1 MFSKEE
7 QLSNAHSPIEVTPEG
22 RVMLFKEEQLRNASS
37 PIEVTLSGRVMHSR
51 DEQQENAQS
60 PIEVTPE
67 GMVYS
72 FNSYPCGKLTIVVK
86 SLLNNIPSTD
96 V

>member
-1 MFSKEE
+1 MVMLSKEE
-7 QLSNAHSPIEVTPEG
+7 QP
-22 RVMLFKEEQLRNASS
+22 
-37 PIEVTLSGRVMHSR
+37 
-51 DEQQENAQS
+51 ENAPR

>member
-1 MFSKEE
+1 MVTLSRDE
-7 QLSNAHSPIEVTPEG
+7 QPE
-22 RVMLFKEEQLRNASS
+22 NTIS
-37 PIEVTLSGRVMHSR
+37 PIEVTLSGRVMLSR
-51 DEQQENAQS
+51 EEQPKNAHS
-60 PIEVTPE
+60 PIEVTPD
-67 GMVYS
+67 GRVYF

>member
-7 QLSNAHSPIEVTPEG
+7 QPENASSTIEVTPEG
-22 RVMLFKEEQLRNASS
+22 RVMLSKEEQPENADL
-37 PIEVTLSGRVMHSR
+37 PIEVTLSGRVMFSKE
-51 DEQQENAQS
+51 EQPENADL
-60 PIEVTPE
+60 PIEVTLS
-67 GMVYS
+67 GRVYS
-72 FNSYPCGKLTIVVK
+72 FNSFPCGKRTIVVK

>member
-1 MFSKEE
+1 
-7 QLSNAHSPIEVTPEG
+7 
-22 RVMLFKEEQLRNASS
+22 MLFKEEQPSNANL

-51 DEQQENAQS
+51 DEQQKNAHS

>member
-1 MFSKEE
+1 
-7 QLSNAHSPIEVTPEG
+7 
-22 RVMLFKEEQLRNASS
+22 MLFKEEQPSNAFP
-37 PIEVTLSGRVMHSR
+37 PIEVTLSGRVMFSKE
-51 DEQQENAQS
+51 EQLQNAIS

>member
-1 MFSKEE
+1 MLFREE
-7 QLSNAHSPIEVTPEG
+7 QPENTNSSIGVTPEV
-22 RVMLFKEEQLRNASS
+22 RVMLARDEQPENASS
-37 PIEVTLSGRVMHSR
+37 PTEVTLSGRVMFSKE
-51 DEQQENAQS
+51 EQLQNARL

-72 FNSYPCGKLTIVVK
+72 FNSFPCGKLTIVVK